1 MILELINGPEDIKKL
16 TGKELDILRQEIRD
30 FLIGKISR
38 TGGHLASNLGVVEL
52 TMAIYLVFDL
62 PKDKIIWDVGHQSYT
77 HKILSGR
84 KGEFDDLRQYGGMS
98 GFPKRKESPCDAFD
112 TGHSSTS
119 ISAGLGLAQARDVSG
134 QEHFVVSV
142 IGDGALTGGMAYEAL
157 NNAARMKK
165 NFIIIL
171 NDNNMSISENVGGMS
186 RYLNGIRT
194 GDGYLDL
201 KKYVT
206 NVLSRIPVIGDE
218 LIDKISRTK
227 NDIKQLLIPGML
239 FENMG
244 ITYLGPVD
252 GHDVKALAR
261 ALKEAKKLD
270 HAVLVH
276 VITKKGKGYEP
287 AEKNPARFHG
297 VDPFDV
303 LTGESKKEK
312 KNPSYTDV
320 FSKTI
325 CQLAEKDPKITAVTA
340 AMPDGTG
347 LKRFSRLYPDRFFD
361 VGIAEEHA
369 VTSAA
374 GMAAGG
380 LKPVVAVYSSFLQR
394 GFDQILHDVCIQNLP
409 VVFAVDRAG
418 LVGSDG
424 ETHQGIF
431 DLSFLSAIP
440 NMSIFAPKNLWE
452 LKAGLEFAVSFGGPF
467 AIRYPRGEAY
477 RGLKEFNAP
486 VEYGRGEMLYEEKD
500 IALLAVGS
508 MVSTGEH
515 VREKLKSESW
525 SCTLANG
532 RFVKPFDE
540 ELVDRLAKNHWLIV
554 TMEENVLQ
562 GGYGLMVTRYIH
574 EHYPHVKVMNIA
586 IPDGYVEHGNVSLL
600 RKGLG
605 IDSDSVIWRM
615 KKEYLDTERQNM
627 EWKTI
632 NTEEKKA

>member
-134 QEHFVVSV
+134 QDHFVVSV

-227 NDIKQLLIPGML
+227 NGIKQLLIPGML

-347 LKRFSRLYPDRFFD
+347 LKRFSRLYPDRLFD

-394 GFDQILHDVCIQNLP
+394 GFDQVLHDVCIQNLP

-515 VREKLKSESW
+515 VREKLKSEGW
-525 SCTLANG
+525 SCTLSNG

-540 ELVDRLAKNHWLIV
+540 ELVDRLAKKHWLIV